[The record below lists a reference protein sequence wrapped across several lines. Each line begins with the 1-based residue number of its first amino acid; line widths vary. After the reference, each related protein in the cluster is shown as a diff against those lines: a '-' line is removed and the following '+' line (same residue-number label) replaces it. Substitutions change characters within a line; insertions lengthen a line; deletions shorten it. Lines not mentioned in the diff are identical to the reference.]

1 MGGNKGYFKDVTAR
15 DQIVA
20 NAFANI
26 VRTATATGTTNGYG
40 EVSLGLNNNYLIL
53 SVTELT
59 NDGGCF
65 VIPRQV
71 ISGIWY
77 ACVYRQ
83 NAKLANTEV
92 TLQVKYVKMT

>member
-1 MGGNKGYFKDVTAR
+1 MVSQLNAE
-15 DQIVA
+15 IVA

-40 EVSLGLNNNYLIL
+40 EVALGLGGDYLVL
-53 SVTELT
+53 NVTELT

-65 VIPRQV
+65 AIPRQV
-71 ISGIWY
+71 ISGQWY

-83 NAKLANTEV
+83 NAKLANTSV
-92 TLQVKYVKMT
+92 SLQVRYVKIT